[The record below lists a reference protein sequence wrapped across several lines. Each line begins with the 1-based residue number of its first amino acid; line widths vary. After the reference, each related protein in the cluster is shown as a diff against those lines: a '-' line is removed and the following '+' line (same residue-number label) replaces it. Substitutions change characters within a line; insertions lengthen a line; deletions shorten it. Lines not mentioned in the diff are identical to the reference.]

1 MKSKDLHSV
10 WSASDSSRLT
20 AKQYSFRLP
29 VHVAAKLAAIGEMY
43 PNKTRTQIVGDL
55 LSTAI
60 DEWATQLASTKGVYV
75 ETVQESGKLPAK
87 VYEEAG
93 LMGRF
98 KNLTN
103 AHHAEL
109 EKELGNESPGLFF
122 DTLYLVEEMTA
133 EEAEQYRLDCLER
146 DL

>member
-1 MKSKDLHSV
+1 M
-10 WSASDSSRLT
+10 
-20 AKQYSFRLP
+20 
-29 VHVAAKLAAIGEMY
+29 
-43 PNKTRTQIVGDL
+43 
-55 LSTAI
+55 
-60 DEWATQLASTKGVYV
+60 
-75 ETVQESGKLPAK
+75 K

-93 LMGRF
+93 LLGRF

-109 EKELGNESPGLFF
+109 EKELGNESPALFF
-122 DTLYLVEEMTA
+122 DTLYLVEEMTP